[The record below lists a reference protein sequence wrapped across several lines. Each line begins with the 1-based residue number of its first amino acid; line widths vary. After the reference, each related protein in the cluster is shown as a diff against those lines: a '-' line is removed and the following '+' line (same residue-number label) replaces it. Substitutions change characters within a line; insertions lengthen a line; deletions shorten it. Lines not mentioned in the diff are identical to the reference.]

1 MRISDRAL
9 ALLKKHEGLRLRAY
23 DDLRPG
29 ETLHPGDSVVGTVT
43 IGYGHIRTA
52 EPGMEIT
59 EKEAERLLRQ
69 DLKRFEA
76 GVLSL
81 TAEYP
86 RESGLLQN
94 EFDALVSFAFNVGLG
109 ALEQSTLLR
118 KLLAWPEYSKEEIAD
133 EFLRWVYSKG
143 RVLPGLK
150 QRRSD
155 ERDVFL
161 GYSIAY
167 G

>member
-1 MRISDRAL
+1 MKISDRAL

-29 ETLHPGDSVVGTVT
+29 ENLEPGDPIVGTVT
-43 IGYGHIRTA
+43 IGYGHVRTA
-52 EPGMEIT
+52 KPGMEIT
-59 EKEAERLLRQ
+59 GKEAEELLRE

-76 GVLSL
+76 GVTAL

-86 RESGLLQN
+86 RKGGLLQY

-109 ALEQSTLLR
+109 ALEQSTLLA
-118 KLLAWPEYSKEEIAD
+118 KLLAFPEYPKEEIAD

-143 RVLPGLK
+143 RKLRGLE

-161 GYSIAY
+161 GYCVAY

>member
-1 MRISDRAL
+1 MKISDRAL
-9 ALLKKHEGLRLRAY
+9 GLLKKHEGLRLRAY

-29 ETLHPGDSVVGTVT
+29 VTLHPGDSVVGTVT

-59 EKEAERLLRQ
+59 EKEAERLLRE

-76 GVLSL
+76 GVRAL

-86 RESGLLQN
+86 RKGGLLQC

-109 ALEQSTLLR
+109 ALEQSTLLT
-118 KLLAWPEYSKEEIAD
+118 KLLAFPEYPKVEIAD

-143 RVLPGLK
+143 RKLPGLEK
-150 QRRSD
+150 RRAD

-161 GYSIAY
+161 GYSISY

>member
-29 ETLHPGDSVVGTVT
+29 QNLEPGDEVVGTVT
-43 IGYGHIRTA
+43 VGYGHVRTA

-59 EKEAERLLRQ
+59 AKEAEALLRE
-69 DLKRFEA
+69 DLRRFEA
-76 GVLSL
+76 GVTSL
-81 TAEYP
+81 TAEVP
-86 RESGLLQN
+86 DLEQN

-109 ALEQSTLLR
+109 ALEQSTLLT
-118 KLLAWPEYSKEEIAD
+118 KLLRGDPRTEVAG

-143 RVLPGLK
+143 RKLRGLE
-150 QRRSD
+150 QRRAD

-161 GYSIAY
+161 GYCVAY

>member
-1 MRISDRAL
+1 MKVSDRAL

-29 ETLHPGDSVVGTVT
+29 EDLVPGDSVVGTVT
-43 IGYGHIRTA
+43 IGYGHTRTA
-52 EPGMEIT
+52 KVGQKIT
-59 EKEAERLLRQ
+59 QVEAECLLRD

-76 GVLSL
+76 GVTAL
-81 TAEYP
+81 TAEK
-86 RESGLLQN
+86 EDLKQH

-109 ALEQSTLLR
+109 ALEQSTLLQ
-118 KLLAWPEYSKEEIAD
+118 KLLTTAPPYSKEEIAD

-143 RVLPGLK
+143 RKLRGLE
-150 QRRSD
+150 QRRGD

-161 GYSIAY
+161 GYCVSY